1 MADFF
6 KAFFFLKKLK
16 IQEDQENAFPI
27 KFAFFERV
35 LAFFFQAKSRSKKF
49 NFLIQKSLLKNLV
62 FTIFFSVKLFVQS
75 HTK

>member
-27 KFAFFERV
+27 KFAFFKGY
-35 LAFFFQAKSRSKKF
+35 LHFFQAKSRSKKF

>member
-49 NFLIQKSLLKNLV
+49 NFSI
-62 FTIFFSVKLFVQS
+62 
-75 HTK
+75 